1 MSIKKK
7 ISFGNNQYVV
17 SVRSEKESV
26 MIVMEG
32 MLKLEDMVRMTGV
45 MDKNRAKSKLKSA
58 KPSKPTK

>member
-1 MSIKKK
+1 
-7 ISFGNNQYVV
+7 
-17 SVRSEKESV
+17 